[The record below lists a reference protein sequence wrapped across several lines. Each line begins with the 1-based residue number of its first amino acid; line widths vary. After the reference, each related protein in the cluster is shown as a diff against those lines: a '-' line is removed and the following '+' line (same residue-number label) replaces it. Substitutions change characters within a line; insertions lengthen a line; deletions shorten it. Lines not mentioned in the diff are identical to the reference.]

1 MSPFDQKVASLE
13 FIFFLQ
19 NFEASPKSTPKG
31 ALTIA
36 SEFAPATFY
45 SALWPILQGT
55 SNALF
60 GQYAYHLFLGM
71 VSIQVSPAETG

>member
-13 FIFFLQ
+13 FIFLR

-31 ALTIA
+31 TLTIDSA
-36 SEFAPATFY
+36 IAPVSFY

-71 VSIQVSPAETG
+71 VSIQISPAETG